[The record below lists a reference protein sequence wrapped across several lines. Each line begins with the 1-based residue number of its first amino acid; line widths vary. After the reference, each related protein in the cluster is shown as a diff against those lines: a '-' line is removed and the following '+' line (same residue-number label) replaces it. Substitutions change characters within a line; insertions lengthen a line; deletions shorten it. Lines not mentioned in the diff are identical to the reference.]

1 MGNKNALE
9 RYLVLDYY
17 LHNFSLTI
25 DKLVAKVNHCLRKNG
40 LQQVSERTIRG
51 DLYNMETIF
60 KKDILRV
67 RWSED
72 GKIHYKYIQFT
83 RPIFTKNQ

>member
-9 RYLVLDYY
+9 RYLVIDYY
-17 LHNFSLTI
+17 LHYFSLTF
-25 DKLVAKVNHCLRKNG
+25 DELVAKVNHRLRKDG

-60 KKDILRV
+60 KKDIQRV

-72 GKIHYKYIQFT
+72 GKVHYKYISFT
-83 RPIFTKNQ
+83 KPIFTKNQ

>member
-25 DKLVAKVNHCLRKNG
+25 DELVAKVNHCLRKNG